1 MDSTKDI
8 QNIENAGELQDMRR
22 QLAEMK
28 AQLDQ
33 QAIVNDKM
41 LSETMSGKMSWI
53 RKLIVTEMA
62 SIPFIVVLFI
72 FIKKFMCLSWWNYGF
87 MVVMCIIDTYL
98 DYRINIKA
106 LGGSDYLRDNLLTTM
121 RKLEKMKRQ
130 RRIQQYVMIPLLMV
144 WLFWSG
150 LESYF
155 SLPNGINCIEDA
167 MMFGGAVGMLAGGVI
182 GMIAA
187 VFIYLKMQKTNDSM
201 IDSIKDL

>member
-8 QNIENAGELQDMRR
+8 QNIENAGELQEMRR

-53 RKLIVTEMA
+53 RKLIVMEMA
-62 SIPFIVVLFI
+62 SIPLIVVIFI
-72 FIKKFMCLSWWNYGF
+72 FIKEFMGLSWWNYGF
-87 MVVMCIIDTYL
+87 MVVMCIVDTYL

-106 LGGSDYLRDNLLTTM
+106 LGGSDYLRDNLLATM

-130 RRIQQYVMIPLLMV
+130 RRIQQYVMMPLLMV
-144 WLFWSG
+144 WLLWSG

-155 SLPNGINCIEDA
+155 SLPDGINGIEDA
-167 MMFGGAVGMLAGGVI
+167 MAFG
-182 GMIAA
+182 
-187 VFIYLKMQKTNDSM
+187 
-201 IDSIKDL
+201 